1 MTLGL
6 PICPLASLHKPR
18 HSAWRES
25 KTSHPN
31 KQPKEKYRMRRKQ
44 KLVTSILVATGSDM
58 IATVMILGSL
68 AVII

>member
-1 MTLGL
+1 MTDKTCNIFMSIQL
-6 PICPLASLHKPR
+6 
-18 HSAWRES
+18 WRES
-25 KTSHPN
+25 KTSRPN
-31 KQPKEKYRMRRKQ
+31 KQPKEKHRMRRKQ